1 MREEGV
7 VARPLPAQIGEARRV
22 NGQQHQVGLAREV
35 LARRADD
42 LPAVG
47 EVNKPV
53 PPVIGRPIETPRPLR
68 RLPVRRGQDLVDQV
82 GLLGHGAHSLISRR
96 ESSLA
101 ARKGNCLPGRGFIG
115 RA

>member
-22 NGQQHQVGLAREV
+22 NSQQHQAGLAREV
-35 LARRADD
+35 FARGAND
-42 LPAVG
+42 LLDVR
-47 EVNKPV
+47 EVDEPV
-53 PPVIGRPIETPRPLR
+53 PPVIGRPLEAPGPLG

-82 GLLGHGAHSLISRR
+82 GPFGHGAHSLISCR
-96 ESSLA
+96 ESSVA
-101 ARKGNCLPGRGFIG
+101 ARRGNRLHGRGFIG